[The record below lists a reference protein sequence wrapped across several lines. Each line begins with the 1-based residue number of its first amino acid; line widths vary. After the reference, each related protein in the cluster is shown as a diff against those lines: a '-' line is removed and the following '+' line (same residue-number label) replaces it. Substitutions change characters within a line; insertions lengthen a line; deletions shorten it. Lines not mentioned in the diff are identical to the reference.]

1 MKECKSCK
9 TEKTEDLF
17 YAHPKASDGL
27 DSSCKDCRK
36 EKVRLNR
43 AAKLDYYRE
52 YDKKRFQDDPRV
64 KARHKKYQ
72 NTEHGKIV
80 SGKCKHSWNL
90 ANPKKK
96 SASTAVN
103 NAIRDGKLTRKP
115 CEVCGSTYRIHGHH
129 DDYNKVYDV
138 RWLCPQHHRDW
149 HKEHGEALNP
159 R

>member
-9 TEKTEDLF
+9 SEKSEDSF

-43 AAKLDYYRE
+43 IAKSDYYRE

-64 KARHKKYQ
+64 KARHKEYQ
-72 NTEHGKIV
+72 NTDQGKIV
-80 SGKCKHSWNL
+80 TGKCKAAWIA

-96 SASTAVN
+96 AASTAVG
-103 NAIRDGKLTRKP
+103 NAVRDGKLTKKP
-115 CEVCGSTYRIHGHH
+115 CEICGSTKRTHGHH
-129 DDYNKVYDV
+129 DDYDKVYDV